1 MSDAESQDGRIDL
14 EALKSAAASTD
25 GDRTVVSR
33 VWLQQVATELT
44 AGRIAQAQINRARS
58 MDDVI
63 QDLRTG
69 PIERTSTL

>member
-1 MSDAESQDGRIDL
+1 MSEDRIDL
-14 EALKSAAASTD
+14 EKLRASAFSDSPKDAVVTRAWLRQVHGELASA
-25 GDRTVVSR
+25 R
-33 VWLQQVATELT
+33 V
-44 AGRIAQAQINRARS
+44 AQAQINRART

>member
-1 MSDAESQDGRIDL
+1 MSEGRIDL
-14 EALKSAAASTD
+14 EQLRASAFDETPQDA
-25 GDRTVVSR
+25 VVTR
-33 VWLQQVATELT
+33 AWLRQVHGELA
-44 AGRIAQAQINRARS
+44 AGRVAQAQLSRART

>member
-1 MSDAESQDGRIDL
+1 MSDDRIDL
-14 EALKSAAASTD
+14 EALKKAALSDD

-33 VWLQQVATELT
+33 VWLQHVAAEIS
-44 AGRIAQAQINRARS
+44 AGRIAQAQLQRARS